1 MSIKL
6 AIGAI
11 AAVVIGA
18 GALVLQLEGS
28 GPRDPPTTEAPR
40 EETPDRHAR
49 PLVEAPRR
57 APVTAPITGSAPSIA
72 PAPPAAE
79 PGEPTEREIRDSY
92 ARIFDHAEALTPWS
106 RTAVQRARERL
117 PGAVP
122 PGSEVVE
129 VECRGELCRLESR
142 HRDLASFEQ
151 YVEAVFFQARTQ
163 LWNGGF
169 YAHLDD
175 PLEGGGARRAVAFL
189 AADGKALPPP

>member
-1 MSIKL
+1 MSIK
-6 AIGAI
+6 IAI
-11 AAVVIGA
+11 AAVAAVAIGA
-18 GALVLQLEGS
+18 GALVLQLDRGD
-28 GPRDPPTTEAPR
+28 PRDPPATGAPR
-40 EETPDRHAR
+40 ATTPDHSAR

-57 APVTAPITGSAPSIA
+57 VPVAAPTADSAPGVA

-79 PGEPTEREIRDSY
+79 PGEHSEREIRDGY
-92 ARIFDHAEALTPWS
+92 ARLFDHAEGATPWS

-175 PLEGGGARRAVAFL
+175 PPEGGGARRAVAFL